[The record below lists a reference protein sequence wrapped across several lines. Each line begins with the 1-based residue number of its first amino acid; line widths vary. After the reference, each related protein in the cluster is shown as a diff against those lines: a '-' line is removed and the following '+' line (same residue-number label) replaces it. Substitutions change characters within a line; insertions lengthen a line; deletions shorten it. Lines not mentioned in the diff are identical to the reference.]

1 MAGRPPAAAA
11 AAPAPRPPA
20 SADPQT
26 GARLRVSPPFAKLV
40 ACPRSAP
47 KSIPPRKTTHE
58 LDLDDFASLPGR
70 FGFRSTTAR
79 SAESRPSPHA
89 CAIDDGVRRW
99 RNHTE

>member
-47 KSIPPRKTTHE
+47 KSIPPRKTPHE
-58 LDLDDFASLPGR
+58 LNVGDFASLSGR
-70 FGFRSTTAR
+70 FAFPPTAAR
-79 SAESRPSPHA
+79 SAESRPSHRA
-89 CAIDDGVRRW
+89 YAIDDGVRRW